1 MITPGPKNSITDI
14 PGLKVGNAEDTSVRT
29 GVTVLLGDAPF
40 NAVVDVRGAAPGTR
54 DCDTLRGPGMG
65 LPVEAITL
73 SGGSIYG
80 LDAPGGVIAHLN
92 ALGRGVAY
100 DDGVA
105 PLPLVPGAILYD
117 LGNGGDKNW
126 GDTPPYRRL
135 GRTAAQNA
143 AADFALGNAG
153 AGYGARA
160 GAYKGGLGSASAVT
174 GDGITVGAL
183 VAVNA
188 VGSPIIPGTEC
199 FWAHLFEQNGEFG
212 GRRPGGRQID
222 LDLPNDLKS
231 SPAIAANT
239 TIAIVAT
246 DAALS
251 RNALQQLAVMA
262 TDGFAHALRPVHTPF
277 DGDLVFAVTTGA
289 KPVAESEANAVLR
302 LGMIAADTLARAI
315 ARGVYEAQSLGG
327 YVSYRDRFGV

>member
-1 MITPGPKNSITDI
+1 MIIPGPKNSITDI
-14 PGLKVGNAEDTSVRT
+14 PGLKVGNAEDASIRT
-29 GVTVLLGDAPF
+29 GVTVLMGDAAF
-40 NAVVDVRGAAPGTR
+40 DAVVDVRGAAPGTR

-92 ALGRGVAY
+92 EMGRGVAY
-100 DDGVA
+100 DEGVA

-117 LGNGGDKNW
+117 LGNGGNKTW
-126 GDTPPYRRL
+126 GDTPPYRHL
-135 GRTAAQNA
+135 GRMAAQNA
-143 AADFALGNAG
+143 AVDFSLGNAG

-188 VGSPIIPGTEC
+188 VGSPIIPGTDC

-212 GRRPGGRQID
+212 GQRPDGRQIE
-222 LDLPNDLKS
+222 LDLPTDLKS
-231 SPAIAANT
+231 SPTIAANT

-277 DGDLVFAVTTGA
+277 DGDLVFAASTGA
-289 KPVAESEANAVLR
+289 RSVAESEANAIMR

-315 ARGVYEAQSLGG
+315 ARGVYEAQTLAHLT
-327 YVSYRDRFGV
+327 SYRDRFGV